1 MSTPAN
7 TKAEREET
15 MSDDYR
21 SMVTILKRLPSTYAE
36 LIRARIRG
44 DEILPSVRESELQ
57 ASLDKLPESDL
68 ATIRRVLQAADAR
81 NAEVDIAQSW
91 DDECDA
97 IEMEIDAG
105 LHDDIDQHAVEVLAH
120 RTLTRINRELDWHA
134 AMNEPSELVF
144 DDDEDDDDE
153 ELD

>member
-1 MSTPAN
+1 
-7 TKAEREET
+7 

-21 SMVTILKRLPSTYAE
+21 SMVAILKRLPGTYAE
-36 LIRARIRG
+36 LLRARIRG
-44 DEILPSVRESELQ
+44 DENLPSVRESELQ

-68 ATIRRVLQAADAR
+68 ATIQRVLQAADAR

-97 IEMEIDAG
+97 IEIEIDAG

-120 RTLTRINRELDWHA
+120 RVLTRLNRELDQYA
-134 AMNEPSELVF
+134 ALNAPSELVF
-144 DDDEDDDDE
+144 DDDDDDE